1 MNVSFKYKPQL
12 DSKDEHSHPQIY
24 GCQKYTKCLQAAVL
38 RFSPQTPTL
47 IVPPIDIFRT
57 SSRCPKPSKVNANK
71 ILNRL
76 IWKKKKVIILQGRFK
91 SPQSSKSMKSY
102 NPEIHVRGSV
112 SQPAAGVPPN
122 KSDVQ
127 ALLPYEY
134 ELNQC
139 PATHQSPPSPFQP
152 SASPLRELRVS
163 SIIFLTDSK
172 VFSDLRVATACL
184 WGWCILWLRTLMSR
198 GIAFES
204 SHRAIKR

>member
-1 MNVSFKYKPQL
+1 MSEVYEVSAGCSTPLF
-12 DSKDEHSHPQIY
+12 SSNSNTNCASHRYFSNIFTLPKAVKSQRK
-24 GCQKYTKCLQAAVL
+24 QNTQQAYL
-38 RFSPQTPTL
+38 E
-47 IVPPIDIFRT
+47 
-57 SSRCPKPSKVNANK
+57 
-71 ILNRL
+71 
-76 IWKKKKVIILQGRFK
+76 KKKVIIMQGRFK